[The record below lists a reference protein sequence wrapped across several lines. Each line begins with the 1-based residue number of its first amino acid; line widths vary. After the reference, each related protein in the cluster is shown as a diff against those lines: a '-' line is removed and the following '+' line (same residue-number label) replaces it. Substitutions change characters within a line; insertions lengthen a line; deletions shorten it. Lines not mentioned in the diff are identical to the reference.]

1 MRFIAVSFGRGDDRS
16 AIRVR
21 DTAAISRVAT
31 ECTFACG
38 NGNHHTGRPTGDP
51 HDGAVSC
58 VRAGAADRTAGL
70 GRADPADPLT
80 RVDGRP
86 AAGCT
91 PVRVPGTGPGA
102 AMLHPA
108 AGNSGGREM
117 PVAEGPAHDFGF
129 PVAAATRRSRAYAGG
144 AGPPGGARSRYVVE
158 SPGNPH
164 AYPPLSRRFGP
175 AAILFRAAQEQMIG
189 AALAGLSCSQAS
201 RMSGG
206 LGTGQRGAYSPSR
219 DPHYRS
225 VAAAALARRA
235 AGQSHPCPS
244 SPRDRRMKGSLTWHG
259 HIQARA
265 RAGRA

>member
-1 MRFIAVSFGRGDDRS
+1 
-16 AIRVR
+16 
-21 DTAAISRVAT
+21 
-31 ECTFACG
+31 
-38 NGNHHTGRPTGDP
+38 
-51 HDGAVSC
+51 VSC
-58 VRAGAADRTAGL
+58 VRAGAADRAAGL
-70 GRADPADPLT
+70 GRADPAGPLT

-86 AAGCT
+86 AAGFT

-144 AGPPGGARSRYVVE
+144 AGPPGGYRSRYVVGVTGKP
-158 SPGNPH
+158 SRVS
-164 AYPPLSRRFGP
+164 AVIAPLRACGD
-175 AAILFRAAQEQMIG
+175 IVQAAQEQMIG